1 MISYCFIST
10 GLFVATIIHIGFT
23 DTTTCVAVYLS
34 ICFST
39 LVSIYFIP
47 YFLCPA
53 YTTIDA
59 SKDNQPGSSTIDKRN
74 RKKRKRIDVGLG
86 PKQTRPKS
94 DDADIK
100 EIWNNFLA
108 KRAFDQGFKLEG
120 ECQP

>member
-1 MISYCFIST
+1 
-10 GLFVATIIHIGFT
+10 LFPYTLSHIF
-23 DTTTCVAVYLS
+23 
-34 ICFST
+34 
-39 LVSIYFIP
+39 
-47 YFLCPA
+47 CPA